1 MILLGE
7 IGGRRQRA
15 RVSSARMH
23 AVGRR
28 TMHVHIP
35 GLHGPARWAVLTASQ
50 AIAHTRSA
58 RLARS
63 LRPAWDR
70 GARNPGCDVSWVRA
84 GVAGFSSPQAR
95 RNWEPATWAR
105 SLSRPGVLEVRGS
118 CKPASH
124 HSTLPPLSPD
134 LMISQEK
141 PEIICGCE
149 ISFSVLALFDFILF
163 SYLGF
168 VGQIKQM

>member
-1 MILLGE
+1 M
-7 IGGRRQRA
+7 
-15 RVSSARMH
+15 SSARMH

-28 TMHVHIP
+28 TMYVHIP

-84 GVAGFSSPQAR
+84 GVASFSSPQAR
-95 RNWEPATWAR
+95 RELGTGNLGALFEQTWWI
-105 SLSRPGVLEVRGS
+105 GS
-118 CKPASH
+118 PWLLQTGQSPFD
-124 HSTLPPLSPD
+124 SPSLSPD
-134 LMISQEK
+134 RMISQEK
-141 PEIICGCE
+141 PEILCGCE

-163 SYLGF
+163 SYFGF
-168 VGQIKQM
+168 LGQIKQM